1 MQFEKKRNWQKK
13 MYSRETNNFHVLS
26 DDRLVHSPSALIIFI
41 QMNHTYNIDINNN
54 YSEVE
59 DDLMHLLVQDGNGS
73 APLTQSQKASLF
85 DKIFDQS
92 SASAG
97 QEESETPAE
106 VQYVFESESS
116 IPTEEQTEETASVPR

>member
-1 MQFEKKRNWQKK
+1 

-54 YSEVE
+54 YNEVE
-59 DDLMHLLVQDGNGS
+59 DDPMHLLVQDGNGS
-73 APLTQSQKASLF
+73 VPLTQSQKASLF

-92 SASAG
+92 SAS
-97 QEESETPAE
+97 SEI
-106 VQYVFESESS
+106 QYVFESESS